1 MNVAALGARP
11 GRSCSPESSL
21 SEAAVQLRNAPGG
34 LLAVADHGKFLGIL
48 TDQDVVRAL
57 AQAGASAGA
66 MPVRIF
72 LQSSVP
78 VCRPSDEVRD
88 ALRILRTR
96 KVLALPVVDAAD
108 LFQGVLSFED
118 LALAARP
125 DRLAGPSDL
134 SHEDIVLALKSIAAG
149 RRSRISEDLE
159 VSHV

>member
-21 SEAAVQLRNAPGG
+21 SEAAVRLRNAPGG

-57 AQAGASAGA
+57 AQAGASAGG

-96 KVLALPVVDAAD
+96 KVLV
-108 LFQGVLSFED
+108 FKKKRTKQY
-118 LALAARP
+118 
-125 DRLAGPSDL
+125 
-134 SHEDIVLALKSIAAG
+134 
-149 RRSRISEDLE
+149 RRTKGHRQTMIQVRIEAIE
-159 VSHV
+159 G